1 LFFLVPTRLNNQI
14 IILMSDLG
22 IHDSIFLQLQDK
34 WFEDKTQFPISKLL
48 VYSVSILLF
57 KINEKFSRN
66 LLKNKIPL
74 PVNECRYIFGCALE
88 SRLKEGQCFIRYQVL
103 NDKEES
109 SEKPKFKTVLGPVIV
124 TKNPW

>member
-1 LFFLVPTRLNNQI
+1 MFFLVPTRLNNQI

-88 SRLKEGQCFIRYQVL
+88 SRLKEGQCFIRYQVKK
-103 NDKEES
+103 NRQKNQS
-109 SEKPKFKTVLGPVIV
+109 SKQFLDQ
-124 TKNPW
+124 